1 MKVSKAMEML
11 KDYSPDE
18 DIYIL
23 WWDSDIAGM
32 FSENSFTKS
41 EWAGVVD
48 SLEHGDNGSEEISD
62 CIVDLV
68 EQVIEERKG
77 VQV

>member
-11 KDYSPDE
+11 KEYAPDE

-23 WWDSDIAGM
+23 WWDSEIAGM

-41 EWAGVVD
+41 EWLGVVD
-48 SLEHGDNGSEEISD
+48 SLEHNDNGSEEISD

-68 EQVIEERKG
+68 KYTIERRKA
-77 VQV
+77 

>member
-11 KDYSPDE
+11 KDYAPDE

-23 WWDSDIAGM
+23 WWDSEIAAM

-48 SLEHGDNGSEEISD
+48 SLEHGDNGSEEVSD
-62 CIVDLV
+62 YIVDLV
-68 EQVIEERKG
+68 EQAIEERT
-77 VQV
+77 V